1 MRRIMSVLGRLV
13 TAAAGLGGLGGLGI
27 LYSSSGAGD
36 NSRIV
41 HAAQIIGERV
51 CAEKSKNFSVL
62 KDVPRE
68 QLSVAKWDYNW
79 DRRDP
84 SHMVEASKGGED
96 DERFKMEVQLKKPKV
111 TRHLFLIRHGQYNLD
126 GKTDKERY
134 LTEKGVEQAKT
145 TGRRLVELNHPY
157 QLMVRS
163 TMTRALQ
170 TGEEILAQMKPGS
183 LPFRDD
189 SMLMEGA
196 PCPPEP
202 PSFCYSPES
211 HEYFQDG
218 SRIEAAF
225 RNYVH
230 RADYRQT
237 KDSYEIL
244 VCHGN
249 VIRYFVC
256 RALQLPPEAWLR
268 INLSHAS
275 ITWLSIMPSG
285 CVSLRSLGDTGHM
298 PPSLIT

>member
-1 MRRIMSVLGRLV
+1 MTVLRRLA
-13 TAAAGLGGLGGLGI
+13 TAAAGLGGLGVLCVSAAADG
-27 LYSSSGAGD
+27 
-36 NSRIV
+36 NFV
-41 HAAQIIGERV
+41 HAAQIV
-51 CAEKSKNFSVL
+51 TEKKRHSSAWR
-62 KDVPRE
+62 DVAPE
-68 QLSVAKWDYNW
+68 PPTVNKWDYNW
-79 DRRDP
+79 DRREP
-84 SHMVEASKGGED
+84 SHIVEPSKGGGD
-96 DERFKMEVQLKKPKV
+96 DDRYKMELQLRKPRA

-126 GKTDKERY
+126 GRTDKERS
-134 LTEKGVEQAKT
+134 LTAKGFEQARA
-145 TGRRLVELNHPY
+145 TGKRLVELNYPFE
-157 QLMVRS
+157 LMVRS

-189 SMLMEGA
+189 NMLMEGA
-196 PCPPEP
+196 PCRPEP
-202 PSFCYSPES
+202 PSFSYKPES
-211 HEYFQDG
+211 YEYFQDG

-225 RNYVH
+225 RNYVY
-230 RADYRQT
+230 RADYKQT

-285 CVSLRSLGDTGHM
+285 FVSLRCLGDTGHM
-298 PPSLIT
+298 APNLISN